1 MLQDEML
8 VTLGYMV
15 NRGQAQLKMLLELCD
30 NDMDKLMIKIAGHS
44 REWEASIFTLSMVLG
59 ILEGMNEQLNKVL
72 KIT

>member
-1 MLQDEML
+1 MESLEKIRYLIKTKKDLLNELKKYDQD
-8 VTLGYMV
+8 
-15 NRGQAQLKMLLELCD
+15 
-30 NDMDKLMIKIAGHS
+30 DMDKLMIKIAGHS